1 VERNAKRAALVKK
14 AEDWPWSSVYARL
27 YGNEKQKK
35 MLSPWPMAE
44 PRHYLEWLN
53 DSQGKEE
60 IENIRY
66 AINRSRPYGSEK
78 WVSKG
83 VGEFGLE
90 NTATRLGARLKRVS
104 YQRDGNSMSKRAPRV
119 PTFPAATRLVIL
131 ALLIVAPGFSAL
143 LAQNV
148 HTSAVQKP
156 RSTWPVTPD
165 QERKVEALLKQM
177 TVEEK
182 IGQLNQSL
190 HFFKGKAVDD
200 RVIAG
205 QIGSFDHE
213 FDPAEINRLQ
223 RLAVEKSRLHIP
235 LIFEADVLHGYR
247 IIYPV
252 PIGMAA
258 SFDMK
263 MIEDVQEKAAFEART
278 AGQQWTASPM
288 LDICRD
294 PRWGRIVEGAGE
306 DPYLG
311 SQVAAAQVRGFQG
324 KRPLDS
330 EHIIVALKHFA
341 GYGASL
347 GGRDHD
353 DVNLSESQLRNVYLR
368 PFKAGVDAGAGTVM
382 DAYIDLNDVP
392 ASGNRWLL
400 TDVLRGEW
408 GFRGIVISDN
418 NAVSDLVPHGF
429 ARDREDAAK
438 LALHAGMDVVMSN
451 FGLDTEGLN
460 AAAKDGSLNL
470 DELDTA
476 VRRVLSMKL
485 ELGLFD
491 HPYLDAKGMDDATM
505 AEHLRTARVAAE
517 RSAVLLRNEGKLLPL
532 QPGRFAKA
540 ALIGPL
546 GDSHQNIV
554 GPWVDGWDINKVK
567 TLKQALED
575 SGNFTSVSYAQGVQ
589 ISRLYPSPFDRKLIE
604 KAQPAWSEQESEQEF
619 QHAIEVARDADVII
633 AAMGELQNMTGESA
647 SRASLALPGRQ
658 EELLKALS
666 AMGKPIALVLFN
678 GRPLSVAWEA
688 EHIPA
693 ILEMW
698 YPGSAGGDAVVDL
711 LFGKAN
717 PAGKL
722 PVTWPRDAN
731 QIPSYYAHNA
741 TQDPNNQGTRYWD
754 APSTPLYP
762 FGYGLSY
769 TTFSFRLPQTSP
781 PSIRVG
787 QPIAIE
793 AEVSNMGDVA
803 GDVVGQLYIHQ
814 RFGSASRPI
823 RELKGFERVSLQP
836 HETRTVRFDL
846 TAEDLTYWSTAKR
859 GWVEEPSTFD
869 LWIGED
875 STAAL
880 SGSFTVTP

>member
-1 VERNAKRAALVKK
+1 MPKRALFV
-14 AEDWPWSSVYARL
+14 
-27 YGNEKQKK
+27 
-35 MLSPWPMAE
+35 PMFSA
-44 PRHYLEWLN
+44 
-53 DSQGKEE
+53 
-60 IENIRY
+60 
-66 AINRSRPYGSEK
+66 A
-78 WVSKG
+78 SK
-83 VGEFGLE
+83 
-90 NTATRLGARLKRVS
+90 
-104 YQRDGNSMSKRAPRV
+104 
-119 PTFPAATRLVIL
+119 LVIAAIFVL
-131 ALLIVAPGFSAL
+131 APGLSAS

-148 HTSAVQKP
+148 HTPAVQEP
-156 RSTWPVTPD
+156 HSTWPVTPD
-165 QERKVEALLKQM
+165 QDRKVDALLKQM

-182 IGQLNQSL
+182 IGQLNQSF
-190 HFFKGKAVDD
+190 HFLKSKAVDD
-200 RVIAG
+200 KVIAG

-213 FDPAEINRLQ
+213 FDAVEINRLQ

-263 MIEDVQEKAAFEART
+263 MIEDVQKKAAFEART

-294 PRWGRIVEGAGE
+294 PRWGRMVEGAGE

-311 SQVAAAQVRGFQG
+311 SEVAAAQVRGFQG
-324 KRPLDS
+324 KRPVDS

-353 DVNLSESQLRNVYLR
+353 DVNLSESQLRNVYLK

-400 TDVLRGEW
+400 TTVLRGEW
-408 GFRGIVISDN
+408 KFRGLVISDN

-429 ARDREDAAK
+429 ARDKEDAAK
-438 LALHAGMDVVMSN
+438 LALHAGVDVALSN
-451 FGLDTEGLN
+451 VGLDTDGLI
-460 AAAKDGSLNL
+460 AAAKDGSLNM

-476 VRRVLSMKL
+476 VRRVLSMKF
-485 ELGLFD
+485 EMGLFD
-491 HPYLDAKGMDDATM
+491 HPNVDEKEMDDATT

-532 QPGRFAKA
+532 EPGKFRKA

-546 GDSHQNIV
+546 GDSRQNIV
-554 GPWVDGWDINKVK
+554 GPWVDGWDISKVK

-575 SGNFTSVSYAQGVQ
+575 SGSFTSVSYAQGVQ

-604 KAQPAWSEQESEQEF
+604 KAQPTWSEVTSEREV
-619 QHAIEVARDADVII
+619 QHAIDAARDADIII

-666 AMGKPIALVLFN
+666 ALGKPVVLVLFN
-678 GRPLSVAWEA
+678 GRPLSIPWEA
-688 EHIPA
+688 EHVPA

-698 YPGSAGGDAVVDL
+698 YPGSAGSDALVAL

-717 PAGKL
+717 PGGKL

-731 QIPSYYAHNA
+731 QIPTFYSHNA

-754 APSTPLYP
+754 VPSTPLYP

-769 TTFSFRLPQTSP
+769 TTFAFKSP
-781 PSIRVG
+781 TTLQASIRVG
-787 QPIAIE
+787 QPITVE
-793 AEVSNMGDVA
+793 AEVTNAGEVA
-803 GDVVGQLYIHQ
+803 GDAVAQLYIHQ
-814 RFGSASRPI
+814 RFGGASRPI
-823 RELKGFERVSLQP
+823 RELKGFQRVSLQP
-836 HETRTVRFDL
+836 HETKTVRFEL
-846 TAEDLTYWSTAKR
+846 TPDDLTYWSTAKH
-859 GWVEEPSTFD
+859 GWVQETNTFD
-869 LWIGED
+869 YWVGED

-880 SGSFTVTP
+880 SGSFTVTQ